1 MYPKGTY
8 INDSSYYIGV
18 MPNGE
23 KRYYANE
30 HDYFEDLEEYYLNDK
45 SRGE

>member
-23 KRYYANE
+23 KRYYVNE
-30 HDYFEDLEEYYLNDK
+30 EDYLEDLNYYYEKNK
-45 SRGE
+45 THE